1 MDISDTVEILP
12 YVGSSYA
19 KKLERLGISR
29 VIDLLYHIPR
39 RYIDFSKHI
48 DIAEA
53 SPGELVSI
61 RGEVSYLKNQYTK
74 SGKKIQIG
82 EIKDSSGKITVV
94 WFNQPFLTRTI
105 YPGDVLSLAGKIE
118 WFGRLKALI
127 SPEYE
132 KAGTKLHTERL
143 VPIYPLTSGISSK
156 WLRGRIK
163 KAIEL
168 YLPAINDPLSREIRK
183 SASLLNLKQAILS
196 VHYPKSLKNA
206 EDGRKRLAFDELLS
220 LQLAG
225 QKRKNEWQ
233 KSNAAKILKID
244 NGGIK
249 QFIKSFPFNLT
260 ASQKIA
266 VREILKDLTLQKP
279 MNRLL
284 EGDVGSGKTVVAAIA
299 SFASFSNGYQTIIM
313 APTQILAEQHYHT
326 FRRLFGRY
334 KAKLALITSQKHISL
349 QKDADIICGTH
360 ALLEN
365 KTILG
370 RTALVIID
378 EQHKFGVSQRET
390 LIKKAKGKSYAPHF
404 LTMTATPIPRTVAL
418 TLYGEQDLSV
428 LTDMPQGRI
437 PPITWIV
444 PPEKRESAYNW
455 IKERINKDKTQV
467 FVVCPLIEESTGE
480 TFSEVKAVKP
490 EFEKL
495 SAIFSNYNVSLLHG
509 KIRKK
514 DKIISDFRL
523 RKTDILV
530 TTPVVEVGIDIP
542 NANIIVIEAADRFGL
557 AQLHQL
563 RGRTGR
569 GNKKSYC
576 LLFPGTTSV
585 KSLERL
591 NALKKEASGF
601 KLAEIDLALRGPGE
615 IFGTKQSGIPELKI
629 ARWTD
634 IALIKKSREIAI
646 KMAQS
651 EKGNSY

>member
-1 MDISDTVEILP
+1 
-12 YVGSSYA
+12 
-19 KKLERLGISR
+19 
-29 VIDLLYHIPR
+29 
-39 RYIDFSKHI
+39 
-48 DIAEA
+48 
-53 SPGELVSI
+53 
-61 RGEVSYLKNQYTK
+61 
-74 SGKKIQIG
+74 
-82 EIKDSSGKITVV
+82 
-94 WFNQPFLTRTI
+94 
-105 YPGDVLSLAGKIE
+105 
-118 WFGRLKALI
+118 
-127 SPEYE
+127 
-132 KAGTKLHTERL
+132 
-143 VPIYPLTSGISSK
+143 
-156 WLRGRIK
+156 
-163 KAIEL
+163 
-168 YLPAINDPLSREIRK
+168 
-183 SASLLNLKQAILS
+183 
-196 VHYPKSLKNA
+196 
-206 EDGRKRLAFDELLS
+206 
-220 LQLAG
+220 
-225 QKRKNEWQ
+225 
-233 KSNAAKILKID
+233 
-244 NGGIK
+244 
-249 QFIKSFPFNLT
+249 
-260 ASQKIA
+260 
-266 VREILKDLTLQKP
+266 
-279 MNRLL
+279 
-284 EGDVGSGKTVVAAIA
+284 
-299 SFASFSNGYQTIIM
+299 
-313 APTQILAEQHYHT
+313 
-326 FRRLFGRY
+326 
-334 KAKLALITSQKHISL
+334 
-349 QKDADIICGTH
+349 
-360 ALLEN
+360 
-365 KTILG
+365 
-370 RTALVIID
+370 
-378 EQHKFGVSQRET
+378 
-390 LIKKAKGKSYAPHF
+390 
-404 LTMTATPIPRTVAL
+404 MTATPIPRTVAL